1 MCDNC
6 RTGLKVTNRNYT
18 EEAILVVKMVQQL
31 VMHRQNF
38 TLKMVVDVFKGRGVK
53 SKYGINQ
60 ELVDEFSGQLKHLS
74 DLNLHR
80 LIINLL
86 IRGILEEL
94 FISTKINKNNSNT
107 SVYLILGKKYENV
120 LNGKLVVEMSDGV
133 TAEELRKQEI

>member
-31 VMHRQNF
+31 VMDRQNF

-60 ELVDEFSGQLKHLS
+60 ELVDKFSGQLKHLS

-86 IRGILEEL
+86 I
-94 FISTKINKNNSNT
+94 
-107 SVYLILGKKYENV
+107 
-120 LNGKLVVEMSDGV
+120 
-133 TAEELRKQEI
+133 

>member
-1 MCDNC
+1 
-6 RTGLKVTNRNYT
+6 
-18 EEAILVVKMVQQL
+18 
-31 VMHRQNF
+31 
-38 TLKMVVDVFKGRGVK
+38 MVVEVFKGRGVK

-60 ELVDEFSGQLKHLS
+60 ELVDEYSGQLKHLS

-107 SVYLILGKKYENV
+107 SVYLILGKKYEDL
-120 LNGKLVVEMSDGV
+120 LNAKLVVEMSDGV
-133 TAEELRKQEI
+133 TAE

>member
-107 SVYLILGKKYENV
+107 SVYLILGKKFENV